1 MPTHLPT
8 FNNPA
13 LREMIVSKEAIE
25 KQATQAAQ
33 QGQSLRDA
41 CPYPFETPAGE
52 HFMAAYWLA
61 LPKGAG
67 PCTEDTRA

>member
-1 MPTHLPT
+1 MPTHLPV

-13 LREMIVSKEAIE
+13 LREMIVSKETIE
-25 KQATQAAQ
+25 KQATEAARQ
-33 QGQSLRDA
+33 SQSLNDA
-41 CPYPFETPAGE
+41 CPYPFATPAGE

-67 PCTEDTRA
+67 PCAEDITA